1 MSAPEASA
9 EVAASE
15 GSASASSAVAS
26 KANASAAATLTDAT
40 PPAVPFLSLFRFAD
54 NLDRAALVLVLLCAL
69 FSGAVIPL
77 TSLVLGQLLNGS
89 VDTAAY
95 GRRVDTASLYMT
107 LLGIGCFLS
116 LGGGVLLSFWT
127 SARQAE
133 RLRRAYVRALL
144 RQDAAWADAHPLP
157 AAAARLTED
166 SVSVAAGM
174 GDKLFLVLSGLAQ
187 FVGSFALAFA
197 VASDAYRLA
206 LTLLLLVPF
215 AVGAVMLLFSFISG
229 LSGTTDDAYSAAGG
243 VLVEALGLL
252 RTVVALGGEAH
263 ECARYDAHLATAEAA
278 GVRKGLAAGAGQGI
292 FILTMC
298 SMYGLGLYAGARFIG
313 INRADHP
320 ECGLTGEGYQC
331 FSGGTVVQ
339 VLFAI
344 VGGVFALGIVAP
356 NLGYIAGARTAAARL
371 FSVIDRVPPI
381 DALGDDGGATPEGDT
396 PDLANARIVF
406 EDVHFRYPSRP
417 QEPVLRGVSFTVEPG
432 RCLALVGPSGSGKS
446 SIVALLARLYDP
458 DAGRITV
465 NGFDIRGIR
474 VSWLRAHLALVSQE
488 PQLLPVTVKNNISP
502 TASDAEVE
510 AAAVAADIHAFVT
523 GLPQGYD
530 TPVASSRL
538 SGGQKQRICI
548 ARALVRA
555 TSAPMLLL
563 DEATSALDS
572 ASEARIAAALAAG
585 RAGSR
590 PTTVMVAHRL
600 STVKASADAVVV
612 LEDGCVVETGA
623 HDTLV
628 AAGGLYARLWA
639 LGNSAPTAVSAAPTA
654 RPVQGP
660 ASVEAEPSPSPPT
673 SSPPPSRASD
683 ATDEGAVS
691 LDFSSAMTADWA
703 VVKAVPWKRAW
714 AIQAPQSGWVAGGVA
729 LTVISGALLPA
740 FAVLMQRFVVVFYE
754 ADVDS
759 MVRTAAI
766 YLGVFF
772 GVAVFMFFVNAAQGY
787 AFAAF
792 GEPFLRQLRGRAFNS
807 ILAQGVAFLD
817 APARAPA
824 LLAARLGLDASKLR
838 LALGA
843 RMGEKL
849 GSLSTLFIGLGVSF
863 YASWQLTLLVCGLG
877 PFVILAADA
886 ENRVTYGTEGERAK
900 EDLAAA
906 VGLVGDA
913 VAAIRVVQAFGL
925 EPRVLERFSHLLDM
939 GAPLAARRAAALGLG
954 YGASQFSQV
963 VSMAV
968 IFKAGLA
975 LSQAG
980 ADGGAPDK
988 VFLVF
993 FAFQFAAFGLP
1004 NLTSLAADIGAI
1016 KSSLRAFFGII
1027 STVPAVDASGE
1038 AAAAWAVGEAN
1049 TKGCGRAAVCA
1060 GRIELRNVVF
1070 SYPSRPGIVLNGA
1083 SLVIE
1088 PGQTAAII
1096 GPSGCGKSSII
1107 ALLLRLYDVSPGAE
1121 NGAVLVDGV
1130 DVRDLPP
1137 RALRDAIGWVS
1148 QEGALFDETIEYNIA
1163 YGRAVG
1169 GKAAPSVGG
1178 TSESADAEGSAPP
1191 PPPPP
1196 ADVVEAAVAA
1206 RAEGFIGTLRR
1217 GFSTRVGVGGGA
1229 LSGGQRQRVVLARA
1243 LVRAPRILLLDEATA
1258 ALDNASERDVQASI
1272 DGVLEAR
1279 RAGDADKRTT
1289 TIIVAH
1295 RLSTVRGADV
1305 IFAMRDGR
1313 VEEQGTFEELLEKRG
1328 LFFSLAQAQ
1337 GLCA

>member
-1 MSAPEASA
+1 MSAPDAAPNVTAVDAAAEASVQSSPA
-9 EVAASE
+9 TAVE
-15 GSASASSAVAS
+15 G
-26 KANASAAATLTDAT
+26 
-40 PPAVPFLSLFRFAD
+40 PPAAPFFSLFRFAD
-54 NLDRAALVLVLLCAL
+54 NHDRAALLLVLLCAL

-89 VDTAAY
+89 VDASGY
-95 GRRVDTASLYMT
+95 GSRVDTAALRMT
-107 LLGIGCFLS
+107 LLGVACFLS

-127 SARQAE
+127 SARQAA
-133 RLRRAYVRALL
+133 RLRRAYARALL
-144 RQDAAWADAHPLP
+144 RQDAAWGDKHPLP

-174 GDKLFLVLSGLAQ
+174 GDKLFLVLSGIAQ

-197 VASDAYRLA
+197 VSSDAYRLA
-206 LTLLLLVPF
+206 LTLLLIVPF
-215 AVGAVMLLFSFISG
+215 AVGAVMLLFAFVSG
-229 LSGTTDDAYSAAGG
+229 LSGTTDDAYSSAGG
-243 VLVEALGLL
+243 VLVESLGLL

-263 ECARYDAHLATAEAA
+263 ECSRYDAHLATAEAV

-292 FILTMC
+292 FVFTMC
-298 SMYGLGLYAGARFIG
+298 AMYGLGLYAGARFIG
-313 INRADHP
+313 INRSDHP
-320 ECGLTGEGYQC
+320 DCGLTGEEYQC

-356 NLGYIAGARTAAARL
+356 NVGFIAGARTAAARL
-371 FSVIDRVPPI
+371 FEVIDRVPPI
-381 DALGDDGGATPEGDT
+381 DALGPDGGALPPTGDT
-396 PDLANARIVF
+396 PDLSNARIVF
-406 EDVHFRYPSRP
+406 EDVHFRYPSRAH
-417 QEPVLRGVSFTVEPG
+417 EPVLRGVSFTVEPG

-446 SIVALLARLYDP
+446 SVIALLARLYDP
-458 DAGRITV
+458 DAGRITI
-465 NGFDIRGIR
+465 NGFDLKDIR

-488 PQLLPVTVKNNISP
+488 PQLLPGTVLENISP
-502 TASDAEVE
+502 TASAAE
-510 AAAVAADIHAFVT
+510 AAAAATAADIHAFVS

-530 TPVASSRL
+530 TLVTSSRL
-538 SGGQKQRICI
+538 SGGQKQRLCI
-548 ARALVRA
+548 ARALVRSQ
-555 TSAPMLLL
+555 TKSAPVLLL

-585 RAGSR
+585 REGVK

-600 STVKASADAVVV
+600 STVKASADTVVV
-612 LEDGCVVETGA
+612 MEGGRVVETGA
-623 HDTLV
+623 HETLV
-628 AAGGLYARLWA
+628 FAGGLYARLWA
-639 LGNSAPTAVSAAPTA
+639 IGTAPSAAAPSA
-654 RPVQGP
+654 RAEQGP
-660 ASVEAEPSPSPPT
+660 TSAEGRQSPTLQS
-673 SSPPPSRASD
+673 SSPPPSSAPD
-683 ATDEGAVS
+683 ACEEAVS
-691 LDFSSAMTADWA
+691 VNVAAASPTDWT
-703 VVKAVPWKRAW
+703 VLGAVPWRRAW
-714 AIQAPQSGWVAGGVA
+714 AIQAPQSGWVAAGIA

-754 ADVDS
+754 VDVDA
-759 MVRTAAI
+759 MVRTAAM
-766 YLGVFF
+766 YLGIFF
-772 GVAVFMFFVNAAQGY
+772 AVAVFMLLVNAAQGY

-792 GEPFLRQLRGRAFNS
+792 GEPFLRQLRGRAFHS
-807 ILAQGVAFLD
+807 ILAQGVSFLD
-817 APARAPA
+817 APSRAPA

-843 RMGEKL
+843 RLGEKIS
-849 GSLSTLFIGLGVSF
+849 SLSTLVFGLCVSF
-863 YASWQLTLLVCGLG
+863 YASWQLTLLVCVLG

-906 VGLVGDA
+906 VGLVGDT
-913 VAAIRVVQAFGL
+913 VAAIRVVHAFGL
-925 EPRVLERFSHLLDM
+925 EPRVLERFGNLLDA
-939 GAPLAARRAAALGLG
+939 GAPLAARRAATLGLG

-980 ADGGAPDK
+980 ASGGAPDK

-1004 NLTSLAADIGAI
+1004 NLTSLAADIAAI

-1038 AAAAWAVGEAN
+1038 AAAAWATGAKSSSPR
-1049 TKGCGRAAVCA
+1049 TAVSA
-1060 GRIELRNVVF
+1060 GRIELRDVVF
-1070 SYPSRPGIVLNGA
+1070 SYPSRPGVVLNGA

-1096 GPSGCGKSSII
+1096 GPSGCGKSSIV
-1107 ALLLRLYDVSPGAE
+1107 ALLLRLYDVASGAE
-1121 NGAVLVDGV
+1121 NGAVYVDGV
-1130 DVRDLPP
+1130 DTRDLPP

-1148 QEGALFDETIEYNIA
+1148 QEGALFDESIEYNIA
-1163 YGRAVG
+1163 YGRSG
-1169 GKAAPSVGG
+1169 GNKAAPSAIAKGG
-1178 TSESADAEGSAPP
+1178 EDADAEGGTPALPP
-1191 PPPPP
+1191 TP

-1217 GFSTRVGVGGGA
+1217 GFHTRVGVGGSA
-1229 LSGGQRQRVVLARA
+1229 LSGGQRQRIVLARA
-1243 LVRAPRILLLDEATA
+1243 LCRSPRILLLDEATA
-1258 ALDNASERDVQASI
+1258 ALDNVSEREVQASI

-1279 RAGDADKRTT
+1279 RTGGAEQCTT

-1295 RLSTVRGADV
+1295 RLSTIRGADV

-1313 VEEQGTFEELLEKRG
+1313 VEEKGTFDELLGKRG
-1328 LFFSLAQAQ
+1328 LFYSLAKAQ
-1337 GLCA
+1337 GLCE

>member
-1 MSAPEASA
+1 MSVSVDAPPADT
-9 EVAASE
+9 
-15 GSASASSAVAS
+15 
-26 KANASAAATLTDAT
+26 N
-40 PPAVPFLSLFRFAD
+40 PPAVPFRSLWRFAD
-54 NLDRAALVLVLLCAL
+54 NLDRAAQLLVFLCAL
-69 FSGAVIPL
+69 CSGAVIPL

-89 VDTAAY
+89 VDAISY
-95 GRRVDTASLYMT
+95 GSRVDAASLHMT
-107 LLGIGCFLS
+107 LLGVGCFLS

-127 SARQAE
+127 SARQAV
-133 RLRRAYVRALL
+133 RLRRAYARALL

-174 GDKLFLVLSGLAQ
+174 GDKHFLVLSGLAQ
-187 FVGSFALAFA
+187 LVGSFALAFA
-197 VASDAYRLA
+197 VSNDAYRLG
-206 LTLLLLVPF
+206 LTLLLIVPF
-215 AVGAVMLLFSFISG
+215 AALSVMLLFTFISG

-243 VLVEALGLL
+243 VLVEALGLV

-263 ECARYDAHLATAEAA
+263 EAARYDAHLATAEGA
-278 GVRKGLAAGAGQGI
+278 GVRKGLASGTGQGI
-292 FILTMC
+292 FVFTMC

-331 FSGGTVVQ
+331 FTGGTVIQ

-356 NLGYIAGARTAAARL
+356 NLGFIAGARTAAARL
-371 FSVIDRVPPI
+371 FAVIDRVPPI
-381 DALGDDGGATPEGDT
+381 DALGEDGSALPPAGDT
-396 PDLANARIVF
+396 PDLSNARIVF
-406 EDVHFRYPSRP
+406 EDVHFRYPSRAN
-417 QEPVLRGVSFTVEPG
+417 EPVLRGVSFTVEPG

-446 SIVALLARLYDP
+446 SVVALLARLYDP
-458 DAGRITV
+458 DSGRITV
-465 NGFDIRGIR
+465 NGVDIKSIR

-488 PQLLPVTVKNNISP
+488 PQLLPGTVHENISP
-502 TASDAEVE
+502 TASAEDVV
-510 AAAVAADIHAFVT
+510 AAATAADIHAFVS
-523 GLPQGYD
+523 GLPQGYN
-530 TPVASSRL
+530 TPVTSSRL
-538 SGGQKQRICI
+538 SGGQKQRLCI

-555 TSAPMLLL
+555 TSAPVLLL

-572 ASEARIAAALAAG
+572 ASEARIAAALSAG
-585 RAGSR
+585 RAGAR

-600 STVKASADAVVV
+600 STVKASADTVVV
-612 LEDGCVVETGA
+612 MEGGCVVETGA

-639 LGNSAPTAVSAAPTA
+639 LGAAPSSASAPPSA
-654 RPVQGP
+654 RMELGP
-660 ASVEAEPSPSPPT
+660 MTVEGEQPPSPKMLSPP
-673 SSPPPSRASD
+673 
-683 ATDEGAVS
+683 
-691 LDFSSAMTADWA
+691 SSAVPDTCGEVTVSIVDAAATPADWA
-703 VVKAVPWKRAW
+703 VLAAVPWKRAW
-714 AIQAPQSGWVAGGVA
+714 ALQAPQAGWVASGIA

-740 FAVLMQRFVVVFYE
+740 FAVLMQRFVIVFYE
-754 ADVDS
+754 VDVDA
-759 MVRTAAI
+759 MVRTAAM
-766 YLGVFF
+766 YLGIFF
-772 GVAVFMFFVNAAQGY
+772 GVAVFMLLVNAAQGL
-787 AFAAF
+787 AFAKF
-792 GEPFLRQLRGRAFNS
+792 GEPFLRQLRGRAFS
-807 ILAQGVAFLD
+807 AILAQGVAFLD
-817 APARAPA
+817 APSRAPA

-843 RMGEKL
+843 RMGEKIA
-849 GSLSTLFIGLGVSF
+849 SLSTLVIGLAVSF
-863 YASWQLTLLVCGLG
+863 YASWQLTLIVCVLG
-877 PFVILAADA
+877 PFVIFAADA
-886 ENRVTYGTEGERAK
+886 ENRVTYGTEGEQAK
-900 EDLAAA
+900 EDLSVA

-913 VAAIRVVQAFGL
+913 VAAIRVVQTFGL
-925 EPRVLERFSHLLDM
+925 EPRVLERFSHLLDA

-963 VSMAV
+963 ISFAI

-980 ADGGAPDK
+980 ANGGAPDQ

-1038 AAAAWAVGEAN
+1038 AAAAWA
-1049 TKGCGRAAVCA
+1049 AAGAKSSPRTAVSA
-1060 GRIELRNVVF
+1060 GRIELRDVVF
-1070 SYPSRPGIVLNGA
+1070 SYPSRPGVVLNGA

-1088 PGQTAAII
+1088 PGQTAAIV
-1096 GPSGCGKSSII
+1096 GPSGCGKSSIV
-1107 ALLLRLYDVSPGAE
+1107 ALLLRLYDVSPGADH
-1121 NGAVLVDGV
+1121 GAVLVDGI

-1137 RALRDAIGWVS
+1137 RALRDAVGWVS

-1163 YGRAVG
+1163 YGRAG
-1169 GKAAPSVGG
+1169 GEKAAPSSVIV
-1178 TSESADAEGSAPP
+1178 SEDADVAGSAPP
-1191 PPPPP
+1191 LPQPP
-1196 ADVVEAAVAA
+1196 ADVAEAAIAA
-1206 RAEGFIGTLRR
+1206 RADGFIGTLRR
-1217 GFSTRVGVGGGA
+1217 GFHTRVGVGGNA
-1229 LSGGQRQRVVLARA
+1229 LSGGQKQRVVLARA

-1258 ALDNASERDVQASI
+1258 ALDNASEREVQASI

-1295 RLSTVRGADV
+1295 RLSTIRCADV

-1313 VEEQGTFEELLEKRG
+1313 VEEQGAFDELLAKRG
-1328 LFFSLAQAQ
+1328 LFYSLAKAQ
-1337 GLCA
+1337 GLCE